1 MRYINLHFKDS
12 TITKID
18 NGKFQFTF
26 DLINMISERF
36 SKNTRMYINSLNLCE
51 FHDDEIDKNLTGS
64 FRLCCN
70 FVNNQE
76 ILSSSGNSLGHSII
90 YDGNLNSY
98 HTFQNQSPLYS
109 YNYSINENAFNS
121 GKLQFIIEFYNEI
134 GDIFIS
140 YPSQQQIMNSTTTE
154 YATYITANNS
164 YVDGENEL
172 HDLKND
178 INNTAFLI
186 NHHESLQNTL
196 DINFPIRMH
205 KFIKEITNR
214 VTSQNL
220 KENIRAQSPP
230 ILHSTVM
237 AIHQNIINLLL
248 TPSNLDNI
256 LDFFNGFDISD
267 TPYFANSRTHLHK
280 IIFPNFRQQFLTPNL
295 QNQVVTQRGEI
306 RVENLTNFASSENFY
321 LIDHVFDLAHLVD
334 SAGLVPIGFGAV
346 KNDSSFKTYEYVAT
360 YSTKKDGSVPS
371 SGPHFIAGGTV
382 TMKFKN
388 LIDNVSQQ
396 ANKDASIY
404 LPIIKEFIPQDPDAT
419 KDDNLL
425 LASGLITFTIENHGV
440 PASGAGPG
448 ALGGVDFLEP
458 LSQLPNIP
466 GGSASDVV
474 STETLILKIDSKY
487 LSRVSQN
494 KLTKNLISL
503 KTDSDT
509 KSSLVPS
516 IKIKKEVL
524 FTDVVEPKLPSISMS
539 LVLYDEDPLETEVS
553 QTEVKEPVRSLTKN
567 NIQRNRLPSFRRY

>member
-90 YDGNLNSY
+90 YDGNLKSY

-121 GKLQFIIEFYNEI
+121 GKLQFIIEFYNEV
-134 GDIFIS
+134 GDVFIS
-140 YPSQQQIMNSTTTE
+140 YPSQQSIMNSTSTE
-154 YATYITANNS
+154 YASYIAANNL
-164 YVDGENEL
+164 YVDGENQL

-186 NHHESLQNTL
+186 NHHESVQNNI
-196 DINFPIRMH
+196 DIDFPNRIH

-220 KENIRAQSPP
+220 KENIRSQSPP

-267 TPYFANSRTHLHK
+267 TPYFANSKTHLHK
-280 IIFPNFRQQFLTPNL
+280 LIFPNLRKQFLQPNL
-295 QNQVVTQRGEI
+295 DNQYKIQNGQI
-306 RVENLTNFASSENFY
+306 RVENLTNFSSISNFY
-321 LIDHVFDLAHLVD
+321 LTEHVFDTIHLTD
-334 SAGLVPIGFGAV
+334 SSGINLYGAV
-346 KNDSSFKTYEYVAT
+346 KNDSSFKTYEYVASYT
-360 YSTKKDGSVPS
+360 TKKDGT
-371 SGPHFIAGGTV
+371 IGTFV
-382 TMKFKN
+382 GNGTMTMKFKN
-388 LIDNVSQQ
+388 LIDNVALS
-396 ANKDASIY
+396 ANKDPSIY
-404 LPIIKEFIPQDPDAT
+404 LPIIKEFIPQDTDPSN
-419 KDDNLL
+419 DDNLL
-425 LASGLITFTIENHGV
+425 LASGLINFTIKNH
-440 PASGAGPG
+440 PPSAHGPG
-448 ALGGVDFLEP
+448 SLGGVDFFTP
-458 LSQLPNIP
+458 LSRLPNIP
-466 GGSASDVV
+466 GGDAADVISSFKLV
-474 STETLILKIDSKY
+474 ISINSIY
-487 LSRVSQN
+487 LSRESQN
-494 KLTKNLISL
+494 KLSKNLIIL
-503 KTDSDT
+503 KADSDT
-509 KSSLVPS
+509 KADLVPF
-516 IKIKKEVL
+516 IKIKKEAL
-524 FTDVVEPKLPSISMS
+524 FSDVVEKKLPSISMS
-539 LVLYDEDPLETEVS
+539 LVLYDESPLETEIS